1 VYCDEYTTR
10 GDQSTCGV
18 STMRDNEHVEDEDG
32 GGVWWEVLD
41 TVLTI
46 IICTVGASVVAW
58 ACLEALMWA
67 DRMGWL

>member
-1 VYCDEYTTR
+1 
-10 GDQSTCGV
+10 
-18 STMRDNEHVEDEDG
+18 MRDNEHVEDEDS